1 MECNELS
8 SVELCEP
15 FEYVLKVWILRF
27 CRSFA
32 SIYKFSIQTLCL
44 NRKIRLRSLELFKFQ
59 RVNTSLC
66 KASNLGHL
74 TSFKSRMISYLCD
87 PISLRYNDKAVLESH
102 HAATAFLTMR
112 GHDNVNIMFS
122 LDEPHQ
128 RHLRRLVLSCI
139 LATDMGVHAEII
151 SSFTGRLN
159 DRRPFE
165 LSAPYTP
172 PGPMPSKAPEPS
184 DTGDTKTLRADE
196 ASMSSSAA
204 PPNDGNTNQPPPELK
219 SPNPKYLLPP
229 LTSSSDVMLYMQMI
243 IKCAD
248 LSNVV
253 KPFFLSKRWSALL
266 LLEWFRQGDIEREL
280 GMRVSKFMERSEPTT
295 LMDMTIGCIDFVAKP
310 MFEATAVLLPH
321 LHDEAL
327 ANLTLNRSLWSSFS
341 MGGRRGSEVARNILG
356 PFLPPPITIDGIAEK
371 FGEAA
376 VKMDISSSSLH
387 YDMYL
392 PGVEKESLP
401 MAPLQLLPTLSPEEP
416 TPLINEL
423 RMDEHHPSLLA
434 LDSSGDKSQSIN
446 KGPLRQDRES
456 SILGGAA
463 PLSLLRVNRN
473 ASLDASS
480 GDGNNLALRSFVAL
494 RRNTVDERNRKPS
507 SISLPPPGYKGT
519 EMMTDPSKNV
529 ALDIQSLAFIQD
541 SAWDNRKFWDSI
553 RRHPNGKQLHA
564 FLESRL
570 WISINIIA
578 TFVAMFANDF
588 TKAIL
593 PKAADAY
600 ETHILS
606 ICLFIFFLEIIMLSI
621 LSQGYFLGFF
631 FWLDLIGSVSLL
643 TVITNVYTQNLVIA
657 RTGRAVKAM
666 NRLSKSMQATPLS
679 SMFPITYILKVFHYK
694 NVVVDDDED
703 EYFHVVSSTKPSQV
717 WTELSELTA
726 QKLIIG
732 LLVMMIVS
740 PLFRDNHRDLGP
752 KMSLNTLDEFHG
764 CTAHFNETI
773 DRIQTFNMLHGYNL
787 LYMGINGMCCGVSCA
802 LDSATN
808 FMQIVPSKG
817 ADGKKEAQLEYRTVE
832 LKSVLSD
839 SNRTEALYSIRSEL
853 RTKHALNMA
862 MTVLWLIILGAWS
875 FVLSN
880 DSNRLLIQPIE
891 RMVEIVKELSDDPVS
906 FAARANV
913 KQPAISSVGQVM
925 ETRVVEAALVKIAS
939 LSKVALGDAGMD
951 ILSVNLKGGSEFNPM
966 IPGKKIRA
974 CFGFCDI
981 RNFTDATEC
990 LQEDVMMFVNKIADV
1005 VHNKVVFHSGFP
1017 NKNIGDAFLLVW
1029 KKSAADNIQKTRGTN
1044 SFADRALQSF
1054 LDIIQCIETS
1064 QTLAEYAMHPAIQKR
1079 MPGYKIHMGFGLHVG
1094 WAIEGAIGSAH
1105 KVDPTY
1111 LSPHVNVSSRLEA
1124 ATKQYGVMM
1133 LISETVV
1140 AELTKSSL
1148 RHCCRKLDRITVK
1161 GSAAPIIIYTFDLP
1175 LFQQDLKGN
1184 PADYRALFENA
1195 VDNYIEGNWS
1205 SALEKLE
1212 ECLQLWPTDKPGH
1225 VLLNFM
1231 ASHNYRIPASWKGYR
1246 ELTEK

>member
-1 MECNELS
+1 MQYLILTLAEGAQRLNQME
-8 SVELCEP
+8 
-15 FEYVLKVWILRF
+15 I
-27 CRSFA
+27 FA
-32 SIYKFSIQTLCL
+32 VALAAVCHDVDHPGLTNAFL
-44 NRKIRLRSLELFKFQ
+44 
-59 RVNTSLC
+59 VA
-66 KASNLGHL
+66 AS
-74 TSFKSRMISYLCD
+74 D

-593 PKAADAY
+593 PKAA
-600 ETHILS
+600 
-606 ICLFIFFLEIIMLSI
+606 
-621 LSQGYFLGFF
+621 
-631 FWLDLIGSVSLL
+631 
-643 TVITNVYTQNLVIA
+643 
-657 RTGRAVKAM
+657 
-666 NRLSKSMQATPLS
+666 
-679 SMFPITYILKVFHYK
+679 
-694 NVVVDDDED
+694 
-703 EYFHVVSSTKPSQV
+703 
-717 WTELSELTA
+717 
-726 QKLIIG
+726 
-732 LLVMMIVS
+732 
-740 PLFRDNHRDLGP
+740 
-752 KMSLNTLDEFHG
+752 
-764 CTAHFNETI
+764 
-773 DRIQTFNMLHGYNL
+773 
-787 LYMGINGMCCGVSCA
+787 
-802 LDSATN
+802 
-808 FMQIVPSKG
+808 
-817 ADGKKEAQLEYRTVE
+817 
-832 LKSVLSD
+832 
-839 SNRTEALYSIRSEL
+839 
-853 RTKHALNMA
+853 
-862 MTVLWLIILGAWS
+862 
-875 FVLSN
+875 
-880 DSNRLLIQPIE
+880 
-891 RMVEIVKELSDDPVS
+891 
-906 FAARANV
+906 
-913 KQPAISSVGQVM
+913 
-925 ETRVVEAALVKIAS
+925 
-939 LSKVALGDAGMD
+939 
-951 ILSVNLKGGSEFNPM
+951 
-966 IPGKKIRA
+966 
-974 CFGFCDI
+974 
-981 RNFTDATEC
+981 
-990 LQEDVMMFVNKIADV
+990 
-1005 VHNKVVFHSGFP
+1005 
-1017 NKNIGDAFLLVW
+1017 
-1029 KKSAADNIQKTRGTN
+1029 
-1044 SFADRALQSF
+1044 
-1054 LDIIQCIETS
+1054 
-1064 QTLAEYAMHPAIQKR
+1064 
-1079 MPGYKIHMGFGLHVG
+1079 
-1094 WAIEGAIGSAH
+1094 
-1105 KVDPTY
+1105 
-1111 LSPHVNVSSRLEA
+1111 
-1124 ATKQYGVMM
+1124 
-1133 LISETVV
+1133 
-1140 AELTKSSL
+1140 
-1148 RHCCRKLDRITVK
+1148 
-1161 GSAAPIIIYTFDLP
+1161 
-1175 LFQQDLKGN
+1175 
-1184 PADYRALFENA
+1184 
-1195 VDNYIEGNWS
+1195 
-1205 SALEKLE
+1205 
-1212 ECLQLWPTDKPGH
+1212 
-1225 VLLNFM
+1225 
-1231 ASHNYRIPASWKGYR
+1231 
-1246 ELTEK
+1246 